1 MAPAGEPVTRPDDG
15 RLPEPDD
22 LVSAYPLDGD
32 GTLGPAP
39 GAGPYPD
46 ADTDELWDAAVAV
59 DSPAADV
66 ADDGDG
72 QGNRI
77 RGFLE
82 WGAVVVGALAVALVI
97 KTFLMQA
104 YFIPSESMVPTLE
117 VGDRVLVNKLSYEFG
132 EVGRGDLVVFNRP
145 ANQTSGEDDLIKRV
159 IALEGETIEVREN
172 TIFITLPGSD
182 TPQRLE
188 EPYLVEGMRIT
199 GLVDTSN
206 CDNPTPT
213 TCTIPE
219 DHVFVM
225 GDNRTGSRDSR
236 AFGPIDEDL
245 IVGRAFLRVWP
256 LSSISFL

>member
-1 MAPAGEPVTRPDDG
+1 MQPDDG

-22 LVSAYPLDGD
+22 LISAYPLDTD
-32 GTLGPAP
+32 GALEPNP
-39 GAGPYPD
+39 AGPYPD
-46 ADTDELWDAAVAV
+46 ADTDELWDVAVAA
-59 DSPAADV
+59 DSPDPEV
-66 ADDGDG
+66 ADG

-145 ANQTSGEDDLIKRV
+145 PNQTSGEDDLIKRV

-172 TIFITLPGSD
+172 TIFITLPGND
-182 TPQRLE
+182 TAQRLE
-188 EPYLVEGMRIT
+188 ERYLVDGMRIT

-219 DHVFVM
+219 DHVL
-225 GDNRTGSRDSR
+225 S
-236 AFGPIDEDL
+236 L
-245 IVGRAFLRVWP
+245 IH
-256 LSSISFL
+256 I